1 MKYQPRYV
9 AYLAL
14 IGNKEL
20 ATNLYY
26 IEFIGIMV
34 ELYRSFRGVSSDV
47 PIIDHKEFTAFI
59 QQTVSHHK

>member
-14 IGNKEL
+14 IGNEEL

-34 ELYRSFRGVSSDV
+34 QQYQSFRGVSSEV

-59 QQTVSHHK
+59 QQMVRQHK